1 MTPTETRQDGV
12 LRQRSAIETKAL
24 LAYLNGELEL
34 PHAPTFLKAT
44 MPLLQRALMEQ
55 FHETHV
61 EAALTAAVQP
71 RTKLRRNMTHH
82 TLLGLLYKANAD
94 TTPER
99 LMIHRLMDDVK
110 ILHFDGIHTLTFV
123 FHSRRLAM
131 EYCSLAVRLQ
141 GTCIEL
147 EDSEE
152 RIADGVLGPAQLR
165 RQYAIRVYN
174 LGPIGLVPLRA
185 RMDKLPGVH
194 IVDAERPRIDSTE
207 VVDNRYAMIH
217 FLGHECPK
225 ELCGVTRI
233 DMGGTQIAAHHHL
246 IHARLPCARCYAPYH
261 TTGFCR
267 ATMTHLER
275 ICSKFGRVYGGKLPQ
290 FQVGAAVHYRH
301 TDAESLQSFLQT
313 LHEKM
318 KRSLGM
324 NYNGDQCN
332 RGTGDCARGGGGGA
346 KPDADKEFQVV
357 ISRAARGRVA
367 KKAKRHQDRSTTEI
381 LESEDSR
388 PSGRSIGAEP
398 SPGTKS
404 PPHGIKTGKGGKS
417 RNNNPPGLASFT
429 KSRVRGRYAEL
440 AAALSDSEDDEEA
453 MERADDAPY
462 AYDAT
467 MTGECME
474 IAAAQ
479 GSTLEIA
486 RPPGP
491 VEAAKATNM
500 DVDSEV
506 DSTLSGCVGSSPSSQ
521 PESAGRIHAVDP
533 KMIT

>member
-165 RQYAIRVYN
+165 RLYAIRVYN

-207 VVDNRYAMIH
+207 VVDNRYGMIH

-275 ICSKFGRVYGGKLPQ
+275 IRSKFGRVYGGKLPQ

-324 NYNGDQCN
+324 
-332 RGTGDCARGGGGGA
+332 
-346 KPDADKEFQVV
+346 
-357 ISRAARGRVA
+357 AARGRVA

-521 PESAGRIHAVDP
+521 PESEISTRWLAEEDREFADANCSSHAWHANVVAHIDYSAGRIHAVDP